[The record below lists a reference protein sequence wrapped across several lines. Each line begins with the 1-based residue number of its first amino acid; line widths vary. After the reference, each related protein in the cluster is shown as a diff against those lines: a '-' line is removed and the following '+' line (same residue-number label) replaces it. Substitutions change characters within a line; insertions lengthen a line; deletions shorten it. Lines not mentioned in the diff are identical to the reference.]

1 MNWLDLIS
9 IGSVL
14 VIALVCAS
22 IIIQF
27 HDEVG
32 LVVTLCLFILMCACV
47 GLAFDE
53 SDGARTVWSL
63 PIFRVA
69 AAVAIVLTY
78 WRFRRFWAHYGA
90 FLRRLG
96 AAT

>member
-14 VIALVCAS
+14 VIAIVCAS

-32 LVVTLCLFILMCACV
+32 LIVTLCLFMLLCSCV

-53 SDGARTVWSL
+53 SDGSPTVWSS
-63 PIFRVA
+63 PIFRMA

-78 WRFRRFWAHYGA
+78 WRIRRFWSYYGA

-96 AAT
+96 AAS